1 MRKVGTRDMWKWVT
15 RRASK
20 RTREAVNNRK
30 RVIEA
35 TIMRFQNLY
44 FTQNWESDELYGF
57 LILCVVILGERAC
70 GDLVGCG

>member
-1 MRKVGTRDMWKWVT
+1 
-15 RRASK
+15 
-20 RTREAVNNRK
+20 
-30 RVIEA
+30 VIEA